1 MFKRILSL
9 FILALFVPLV
19 LSLGEDDVFEDI
31 GLPGFDV
38 ISPFV
43 DSNRY
48 THEKTD
54 AIAINDRTVFENAV
68 TIKTEAGDLYVDE
81 TSLALQVRGD
91 SGYLWSSAIDT
102 ARYDVSDT
110 FAERA
115 QSALI
120 IESYNVST
128 TNYAITEE
136 NIFQP
141 GTTIDFTEIE
151 GGFEAMVVFGRSKI
165 GIRMIVTYD
174 SDGLRVRIPES
185 GIREDGDFRIASLKV
200 YPYFGAVYE
209 DDTPGYVFI
218 PDGVGALID
227 HKAADPLV
235 SSNYQ
240 RQIYGRSIGY
250 NTLSDMSDFVTGG
263 ARIYAPVFGTVHGVD
278 QNALFVSIDS
288 GETYGRINYYFPFR
302 NRGFSNVFADFVYRR
317 TYAQPIDR
325 SGNTI
330 SLLQDFRNPVDIDM
344 TYHVLDGEE
353 ANYVGMANRYRESLF
368 GDRMETEERSD
379 VPIRLDFI
387 GLEKKDGLMFTETVR
402 MTTVQD
408 MIEIVDSLETKGVNR
423 IYANIL
429 GFDNNGVT
437 WAPPDYGGLS
447 KKIGNKDELSELKE
461 RVEFL
466 SYGIEV
472 MKASDRSRGYNR
484 YFDLAKKVNDG
495 HYAYTSETDTK
506 YVLDYDKVED
516 VLAELMDR
524 YEKDAIDALSLASVG
539 SLLYGDFGNDGKTQE
554 LIVLLQ
560 EMLEGSDLSIHTH
573 DTNSYLWKSSDAIFD
588 MPMFSSQ
595 YVTFDDTV
603 PFLSMVLGGNVPL
616 FAPYANF
623 YPYPRDALLR
633 LIDFNVYPSFVV
645 TAQSPKYLQETA
657 LESIYSAMFVDIE
670 RAMITYYDFVNG
682 ALSHVVGS
690 HMTNRDVLSSGVIRT
705 TYENGVSII
714 INYGDRPYDDETVNV
729 SAKNYLVIRED

>member
-1 MFKRILSL
+1 VFRRIL
-9 FILALFVPLV
+9 FILILVFSVPLV
-19 LSLGEDDVFEDI
+19 LALGTDDALEDI

-54 AIAINDRTVFENAV
+54 RIAVNDQTIFADATTIRTD
-68 TIKTEAGDLYVDE
+68 AGDLHVDQK
-81 TSLALQVRGD
+81 SLALQIRGE

-102 ARYDVSDT
+102 NRYDVSMS
-110 FAERA
+110 FSERA

-120 IESYNVST
+120 IESFNVQT

-141 GTTIDFTEIE
+141 GTTIDFHEIDN
-151 GGFEAMVVFGRSKI
+151 GFEAMVVFGRSKI

-174 SDGLRVRIPES
+174 ANGLRIRIPES
-185 GIREDGDFRIASLKV
+185 GIREEGDFRIASLKV

-209 DDTPGYVFI
+209 DDTPGYVFL

-235 SSNYQ
+235 SSNYL

-250 NTLSDMSDFVTGG
+250 NTLDDMSDFVTGG

-278 QNALFVSIDS
+278 QNALFASIES
-288 GETYGRINYYFPFR
+288 GAAYGRINYYFPFR
-302 NRGFSNVFADFVYRR
+302 NRGFSNVFTDFVYRR

-330 SLLQDFRNPVDIDM
+330 SLLQDFRNPVDIDL
-344 TYHVLDGEE
+344 TYHVLDGAE
-353 ANYVGMANRYRESLF
+353 ANYVGMANRYRDVLF
-368 GDRMETEERSD
+368 GDREKPEERSD
-379 VPIRLDFI
+379 IPIRLDFI
-387 GLEKKDGLMFTETVR
+387 GLEKKDGLLFTETTL
-402 MTTVQD
+402 MTTLSD
-408 MIEIVDSLETKGVNR
+408 MIGIVEALNR
-423 IYANIL
+423 QDIDHIYANIL
-429 GFDNNGVT
+429 GFDKDGVT

-447 KKIGNKDELSELKE
+447 RKIGTDDELRELQKI
-461 RVEFL
+461 VESL

-484 YFDLAKKVNDG
+484 YVDLAKKINDG
-495 HYAYTSETDTK
+495 HYAYASATDTK

-516 VLAELMDR
+516 VLVEGINR
-524 YEKDAIDALSLASVG
+524 YEKEAIDALSLSSVG
-539 SLLYGDFGNDGKTQE
+539 SLLYGDFANDRRTRD

-560 EMLEGSDLSIHTH
+560 DTLRMSGLPIYTH

-623 YPYPRDALLR
+623 YPYPRDDLLR
-633 LIDFNVYPSFVV
+633 LIDFNVYPSFVM
-645 TAQSPKYLQETA
+645 TDKSTKYLQETA
-657 LESIYSAMFVDIE
+657 LESIYSAKFSDIE
-670 RAMITYYDFVNG
+670 RATVTYYDFVNG
-682 ALSHVVGS
+682 ALKHVVGAD
-690 HMTNRDVLSSGVIRT
+690 MINREVLGSGVVKT
-705 TYENGVSII
+705 TYDNGVSMI
-714 INYGDRPYDDETVNV
+714 INYGDTPYDDGSVRV
-729 SAKNYLVIRED
+729 LAKNYLVRTKD